1 MKKSFSPRI
10 VLFGVIAIAV
20 LFAVLALLIN
30 HPLERITLAQN
41 RLKWNTQGIRSYD
54 YNAELICNCTEHNAP
69 TPVQVRDN
77 KALNGAGRLYTVEGL
92 FEIVQD
98 ALDQNAESV
107 VVTYDSAQGFPAHI
121 EIDRS
126 LQESGDEIA
135 YQITDFVAR

>member
-1 MKKSFSPRI
+1 MKTIFSTRVLLFVLLGI
-10 VLFGVIAIAV
+10 VVCAA
-20 LFAVLALLIN
+20 LALLLN
-30 HPLERITLAQN
+30 HPLERATLVQN
-41 RLKWNTQGIRSYD
+41 RLKWNTQGTRSYD

-77 KALNGAGRLYTVEGL
+77 KALNGASRLYTVDGL

-107 VVTYDSAQGFPAHI
+107 VVTYDPERGFPARI

-135 YQITDFVAR
+135 YQITDFIPR